1 MVILNKM
8 FLGCNFECTH
18 CYEHPIRP
26 EVEFESIDYDAV
38 EETIRRLYKEEYD
51 SKVKYYKKQKKNM
64 TPRDR
69 PSIGMHGGEFTMLP
83 RPIIERFL
91 KMSFELT
98 GRSSIQ
104 TNGYL
109 IDGDMIRLFKKYNTG
124 VGFSIDGPW
133 PCNKLRGVGN
143 ARERKKQTK
152 KIIKTLYQIQ
162 STQQPKDRQPKDE
175 DKPRRFLHASVI
187 IVIHKENAL
196 GERREML
203 KNWILE
209 LEDKGI
215 KGRMNVCCT
224 ENPKIGLT
232 PEEATDFY
240 TDMYDFMAENGIT
253 GWAPFRDFKKLMEG
267 KTDISCKFKE
277 CDPFCT
283 SSATTVHKDGSVGVC
298 LRLYSDGKRYLRQER
313 VTDFRGNLLR
323 QTDCEGCEWW
333 EYCHG
338 GCAGTAVGL
347 DWRNKDRYC
356 EAYKALFE
364 KARNN
369 AKFLGVFKP
378 IPKRPV
384 GDPDTRWDGDHTDGH
399 EHLDGNT
406 RYLDSGLVS

>member
-8 FLGCNFECTH
+8 TLACNFQCKY

-26 EVEFESIDYDAV
+26 EEEVIDYDAV
-38 EETIRRLYKEEYD
+38 EKTIRELYKKEYE
-51 SKVKYYKKQKKNM
+51 SKAEYYKKQKKKM
-64 TPRDR
+64 EPKDR
-69 PSIGMHGGEFTMLP
+69 PSIGMHGGEPTTLP
-83 RPIIERFL
+83 RPILERFL

-109 IDGDMIRLFKKYNTG
+109 IDGDMIRIFKKYNTS

-133 PCNKLRGVGN
+133 PCNKLRGFGN

-152 KIIKTLYQIQ
+152 KVLKNLHTIRNTL
-162 STQQPKDRQPKDE
+162 QPEKRQPKDE

-187 IVIHKENAL
+187 IVVHKENAL

-203 KNWILE
+203 KNWVLALE
-209 LEDKGI
+209 SKDI
-215 KGRMNVCCT
+215 QGRMNPCCSGI
-224 ENPKIGLT
+224 PSIDLT
-232 PEEATDFY
+232 PEEMIEFY

-267 KTDISCKFKE
+267 KTDVSCKFKE

-283 SSATTVHKDGSVGVC
+283 PSATTVHKDGSVGVC
-298 LRLYSDGKRYLRQER
+298 LRMYSDGKRYLRQER
-313 VTDFRGNLLR
+313 MIGFRGSLLQ
-323 QTDCEGCEWW
+323 QTDCEECEWW

-338 GCAGTAVGL
+338 GCCGMAVDL

-356 EAYKALFE
+356 EVYKALFE
-364 KARNN
+364 KARNH
-369 AKFLGVFKP
+369 AKFLGTFKE
-378 IPKRPV
+378 IPKRPA
-384 GDPDTRWDGDHTDGH
+384 PQWTTKGDHTDGK

-406 RYLDSGLVS
+406 RYLDSGLVA